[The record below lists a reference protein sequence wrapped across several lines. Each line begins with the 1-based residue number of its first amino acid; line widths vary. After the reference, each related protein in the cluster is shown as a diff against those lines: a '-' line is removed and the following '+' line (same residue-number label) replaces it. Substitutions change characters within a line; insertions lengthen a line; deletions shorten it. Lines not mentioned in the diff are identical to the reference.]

1 MTIKMVQTLVVTP
14 GTNEQSGVNTK
25 QFGLGT
31 TLSREFREFAS
42 FSRAIL
48 FIDCIT
54 VAGTNPTLDTSLQ
67 VQDPISQK
75 WQGVATFAQITTGTG
90 AGTIPAQTI
99 LIDGENYRAQFIVG
113 GTATPTLTIS
123 FAAVL
128 GCEESII

>member
-42 FSRAIL
+42 FSKAML
-48 FIDCIT
+48 FLDCVT
-54 VAGTNPTLDTSLQ
+54 VSGTNPTLDTSLQ
-67 VQDPISQK
+67 VQDPVSQK
-75 WQGVATFAQITTGTG
+75 WQGIATFAQVITGG
-90 AGTIPAQTI
+90 ATIPYQTVA
-99 LIDGENYRAQFIVG
+99 LDGENYRAQFIVG

-123 FAAVL
+123 FVAVL
-128 GCEESII
+128 GCEEPLI